1 MFRLINNIN
10 YLFVFALIIGVLLVS
25 QELFQSKSSNQYLR
39 QQNAVALVNDMTI
52 SEDQFIKY
60 ISTLGIDVVDENDEE
75 LLEIVLEKMIEEE
88 LLLQKGIELELHKFD
103 IQIRKAIIQQVI
115 DSVLLQNEEE
125 ITEKE
130 LRAYYENNK
139 NKYQLSKLIHLDIIF
154 LNSQREE
161 DINLLFEAIST
172 IGFAE
177 TKKQFHQELFFS
189 IPDRLIS
196 IKDCIQLLGTNICKE
211 IFELNLNDISNP
223 IKYENGSLV
232 IRIRNTN
239 RDIVDN
245 DLFNRLYD
253 KILFDFKNSEDD
265 KYFKDYIQYLKE
277 NANIKRYDLDVKS
290 N

>member
-115 DSVLLQNEEE
+115 NSVLLQNEEE
-125 ITEKE
+125 VTEKE
-130 LRAYYENNK
+130 LREYYENNK

-196 IKDCIQLLGTNICKE
+196 IKDCVQLLGSNICKE

>member
-1 MFRLINNIN
+1 MFRFINNIN
-10 YLFVFALIIGVLLVS
+10 YLFVFALIIGVLLIS

-52 SEDQFIKY
+52 SEDQYIKY
-60 ISTLGIDVVDENDEE
+60 ISTLGIDVIDENDEE

-115 DSVLLQNEEE
+115 NSVLLQNEEE
-125 ITEKE
+125 VTEKE
-130 LRAYYENNK
+130 LREYYENNK
-139 NKYQLSKLIHLDIIF
+139 NKYQLNKLIHLDIIF
-154 LNSQREE
+154 LNSQTEE
-161 DINLLFEAIST
+161 DINLLLEAIST

-177 TKKQFHQELFFS
+177 SKKQFHQELLFS

-196 IKDCIQLLGTNICKE
+196 IKDCNQLLGKNICKD
-211 IFELNLNDISNP
+211 IFRLNLNNISNP
-223 IKYENGSLV
+223 IRYESGFL
-232 IRIRNTN
+232 IIQIRNTN
-239 RDIVDN
+239 SDIVNN
-245 DLFNRLYD
+245 DLFKKLYD

>member
-39 QQNAVALVNDMTI
+39 QQNAVALVNDMAI
-52 SEDQFIKY
+52 SEDQYIKY
-60 ISTLGIDVVDENDEE
+60 ISTLGIDVIDENDEE

-115 DSVLLQNEEE
+115 NSVLLQNEEE
-125 ITEKE
+125 VTEKE
-130 LRAYYENNK
+130 LREYYKNNK
-139 NKYQLSKLIHLDIIF
+139 KKYQLSKLIHLDIIF
-154 LNSQREE
+154 LNSQGEE
-161 DINLLFEAIST
+161 DINLLLEAIST
-172 IGFAE
+172 IGFE
-177 TKKQFHQELFFS
+177 ESKKQFHQELFFS
-189 IPDRLIS
+189 IPNRLIS
-196 IKDCIQLLGTNICKE
+196 IKDCNQLLGNNICKD

-223 IKYENGSLV
+223 IKYENGFLL
-232 IRIRNTN
+232 IQIRNTN
-239 RDIVDN
+239 SNIVNN
-245 DLFNRLYD
+245 DLFKKLYD

>member
-1 MFRLINNIN
+1 MFRFINNIN
-10 YLFVFALIIGVLLVS
+10 YLFVFALIIGVLLIS

-52 SEDQFIKY
+52 SEDQYIKY
-60 ISTLGIDVVDENDEE
+60 ISTLGIDVIDENDEE

-115 DSVLLQNEEE
+115 NSVLLQNEKKV
-125 ITEKE
+125 TEKE
-130 LRAYYENNK
+130 LREYYENNK
-139 NKYQLSKLIHLDIIF
+139 NKYQLNKLIHLDIIF
-154 LNSQREE
+154 LNSQTEE
-161 DINLLFEAIST
+161 DINLLLEAIST
-172 IGFAE
+172 IGFSE
-177 TKKQFHQELFFS
+177 SKKQFHQELLFS

-196 IKDCIQLLGTNICKE
+196 IKDCNQLLGKNICKD
-211 IFELNLNDISNP
+211 IFRLNLNNISNP
-223 IKYENGSLV
+223 IRYESGFLIV
-232 IRIRNTN
+232 QIRNTN
-239 RDIVDN
+239 SDIVNN
-245 DLFNRLYD
+245 DLFKKLYD

>member
-1 MFRLINNIN
+1 MFRFINNIN
-10 YLFVFALIIGVLLVS
+10 YLFVFALIIGVLLIS

-52 SEDQFIKY
+52 SEDQYIKY
-60 ISTLGIDVVDENDEE
+60 ISTLGIDVIDENDEE

-115 DSVLLQNEEE
+115 NSVLLQNEEE
-125 ITEKE
+125 VTEKE
-130 LRAYYENNK
+130 LREYYKNNK
-139 NKYQLSKLIHLDIIF
+139 KKYQLSKLIHLDIIF

-161 DINLLFEAIST
+161 DINLLLEAIST
-172 IGFAE
+172 IGFE
-177 TKKQFHQELFFS
+177 ESKKQFHQELFFS
-189 IPDRLIS
+189 IPNRLIS
-196 IKDCIQLLGTNICKE
+196 IKDCNQLLGNNICKD

-223 IKYENGSLV
+223 IKYENGFL
-232 IRIRNTN
+232 IIQIRNTN
-239 RDIVDN
+239 SNIVNN
-245 DLFNRLYD
+245 DLFKKLYD

-277 NANIKRYDLDVKS
+277 NANIKRYDLDVK
-290 N
+290 NN

>member
-1 MFRLINNIN
+1 
-10 YLFVFALIIGVLLVS
+10 
-25 QELFQSKSSNQYLR
+25 LFQSKSSNQYLR

-52 SEDQFIKY
+52 SEDQYIKY

-115 DSVLLQNEEE
+115 NSVLLQNEEE
-125 ITEKE
+125 VTEKE
-130 LRAYYENNK
+130 LREYYENNK

-154 LNSQREE
+154 LKSQREE
-161 DINLLFEAIST
+161 DINSLLEAIST
-172 IGFAE
+172 IGFVE
-177 TKKQFHQELFFS
+177 SKKQFHQELFFS
-189 IPDRLIS
+189 IPNRLIS
-196 IKDCIQLLGTNICKE
+196 IKDCIQLLGTNICKD

-232 IRIRNTN
+232 IQIRNTN
-239 RDIVDN
+239 KDIVDN

-265 KYFKDYIQYLKE
+265 KYFKDYIQYLKG

>member
-115 DSVLLQNEEE
+115 NSILLQNEEE
-125 ITEKE
+125 VTEKE
-130 LRAYYENNK
+130 LREYYENNK

-196 IKDCIQLLGTNICKE
+196 IKDCIQLLGSNICKE

>member
-1 MFRLINNIN
+1 MLRLIYNIN
-10 YLFVFALIIGVLLVS
+10 YLFVFALIIGVLLIS

-52 SEDQFIKY
+52 SEDQYIKY
-60 ISTLGIDVVDENDEE
+60 ISTLGIDVIDENDEE

-115 DSVLLQNEEE
+115 NSVLLQNEEGV
-125 ITEKE
+125 TEKE
-130 LRAYYENNK
+130 LREYYENNK

-154 LNSQREE
+154 LKSQREE
-161 DINLLFEAIST
+161 DVNLLLEAISS
-172 IGFAE
+172 IGFVE
-177 TKKQFHQELFFS
+177 SKKQFHQELFFS

-196 IKDCIQLLGTNICKE
+196 IKDCNQLLGKNICKDV
-211 IFELNLNDISNP
+211 FRLNLNNISNP
-223 IKYENGSLV
+223 IRYESGFL
-232 IRIRNTN
+232 IIQIRNTN
-239 RDIVDN
+239 SNIVNN
-245 DLFNRLYD
+245 DLFKKLYD

-277 NANIKRYDLDVKS
+277 NANIKRYDLDVK
-290 N
+290 NN

>member
-125 ITEKE
+125 VTEKE
-130 LRAYYENNK
+130 LREYYENNK

-239 RDIVDN
+239 RGIVDN

>member
-1 MFRLINNIN
+1 MLRLINNIN
-10 YLFVFALIIGVLLVS
+10 YLFVFALIIGVLLIS

-52 SEDQFIKY
+52 SEDQYIKY
-60 ISTLGIDVVDENDEE
+60 ISTLGIDVIDENDEE

-125 ITEKE
+125 VTEKE

-154 LNSQREE
+154 LNSQRKE
-161 DINLLFEAIST
+161 DINLLLEAINT
-172 IGFAE
+172 IGFVE
-177 TKKQFHQELFFS
+177 SKKQFHQELFFS
-189 IPDRLIS
+189 IPNRLIS

-232 IRIRNTN
+232 IQIRNTN

-265 KYFKDYIQYLKE
+265 KYFKDYIQYLKG

>member
-1 MFRLINNIN
+1 MFRFINNIN

-52 SEDQFIKY
+52 SEDQYIKY
-60 ISTLGIDVVDENDEE
+60 ISTLGIDVLDENDEE

-115 DSVLLQNEEE
+115 NSVLLQNKEEV
-125 ITEKE
+125 TEKE
-130 LRAYYENNK
+130 LREYYENNK

-154 LNSQREE
+154 LKSQREE
-161 DINLLFEAIST
+161 DINSLLEAIST
-172 IGFAE
+172 IGFVE
-177 TKKQFHQELFFS
+177 SKKQFHQELFFS

-196 IKDCIQLLGTNICKE
+196 IKDCIQLLGTNICKD

-232 IRIRNTN
+232 IQIRNTN
-239 RDIVDN
+239 KDIVDN

>member
-125 ITEKE
+125 VTEKE
-130 LRAYYENNK
+130 LREYYENNK

>member
-125 ITEKE
+125 VTEKE
-130 LRAYYENNK
+130 LREYYENNK

-196 IKDCIQLLGTNICKE
+196 IKDCVQLLGSNICKE

>member
-115 DSVLLQNEEE
+115 NSVLLQNEEE
-125 ITEKE
+125 VTEKE
-130 LRAYYENNK
+130 LREYYKNNK
-139 NKYQLSKLIHLDIIF
+139 KKYQLSKLIHLDIIF

-161 DINLLFEAIST
+161 DINLLLEAIST
-172 IGFAE
+172 IGFE
-177 TKKQFHQELFFS
+177 ESKKQFHQELFFS
-189 IPDRLIS
+189 IPNRLIS
-196 IKDCIQLLGTNICKE
+196 IKDCNQLLGNNICKD

-223 IKYENGSLV
+223 IKYENGFLL
-232 IRIRNTN
+232 IQIRNTN
-239 RDIVDN
+239 SDIKDI

-253 KILFDFKNSEDD
+253 KILFDFKNSKDD

-277 NANIKRYDLDVKS
+277 NANIKRYDLDVK
-290 N
+290 NN

>member
-1 MFRLINNIN
+1 MFRFINNIN

-39 QQNAVALVNDMTI
+39 QQNAVALVNDMII
-52 SEDQFIKY
+52 SEDQYIKY

-115 DSVLLQNEEE
+115 NSVLLQNEEE
-125 ITEKE
+125 VTEKE
-130 LRAYYENNK
+130 LREYYENNK
-139 NKYQLSKLIHLDIIF
+139 NKYQLSKLIHLNIIF

-161 DINLLFEAIST
+161 DINSLLEAIST
-172 IGFAE
+172 IGFVE
-177 TKKQFHQELFFS
+177 SKKQFHQELFFS

-196 IKDCIQLLGTNICKE
+196 IKDCIQLLGTNICKD

>member
-1 MFRLINNIN
+1 MLRLINNIN
-10 YLFVFALIIGVLLVS
+10 YLFVFALIIGVLLIS

-52 SEDQFIKY
+52 SEDQYIKY
-60 ISTLGIDVVDENDEE
+60 ISTLGIDVIDENDEE

-115 DSVLLQNEEE
+115 NSVLLQNEEGV
-125 ITEKE
+125 TEKE
-130 LRAYYENNK
+130 LSEYYKNNK
-139 NKYQLSKLIHLDIIF
+139 KKYQLSQLIHLDIIF

-161 DINLLFEAIST
+161 DINLLLEAIST
-172 IGFAE
+172 IGFE
-177 TKKQFHQELFFS
+177 ESKKQFHQELFFS
-189 IPDRLIS
+189 IPNRLIS
-196 IKDCIQLLGTNICKE
+196 IKDCNQLLGNNICKD

-223 IKYENGSLV
+223 IKYENGFLL
-232 IRIRNTN
+232 IQIRNTN
-239 RDIVDN
+239 SDIKDI

-253 KILFDFKNSEDD
+253 KILFDFKNSKDD

>member
-115 DSVLLQNEEE
+115 NSILLQNEEE
-125 ITEKE
+125 VTEKE
-130 LRAYYENNK
+130 LREYYENNK

-161 DINLLFEAIST
+161 DINLLFEAIRT

-196 IKDCIQLLGTNICKE
+196 IKDCIQLLGSNICKE

-223 IKYENGSLV
+223 IKYENGFV
-232 IRIRNTN
+232 IIQIRNTN
-239 RDIVDN
+239 RDILDN

>member
-125 ITEKE
+125 VTEKE
-130 LRAYYENNK
+130 LREYYENNK

-161 DINLLFEAIST
+161 DINSLLEAIST
-172 IGFAE
+172 IGFVE
-177 TKKQFHQELFFS
+177 SKKQFHQELFFS

-223 IKYENGSLV
+223 IKYENGSL
-232 IRIRNTN
+232 IIQIRNTN
-239 RDIVDN
+239 SDIIDN

>member
-10 YLFVFALIIGVLLVS
+10 YLFVFALIIGVLLIS

-52 SEDQFIKY
+52 SENQYIKY
-60 ISTLGIDVVDENDEE
+60 ISTLGIDGIDENDEE
-75 LLEIVLEKMIEEE
+75 LLEIILEKMIEEE

-115 DSVLLQNEEE
+115 NSVLLQNEEE
-125 ITEKE
+125 VTEKE
-130 LRAYYENNK
+130 LREYYENNK

-196 IKDCIQLLGTNICKE
+196 IKDCVQLLGSNICKE

-277 NANIKRYDLDVKS
+277 NANIKRYDLDVK
-290 N
+290 NN

>member
-10 YLFVFALIIGVLLVS
+10 YLFVFALIIGVLLIS

-52 SEDQFIKY
+52 SEDQYIKY
-60 ISTLGIDVVDENDEE
+60 ISTLGIDVIDENDEE

-115 DSVLLQNEEE
+115 NSVLLQNEEE
-125 ITEKE
+125 VTEKE
-130 LRAYYENNK
+130 LREYYKNNK
-139 NKYQLSKLIHLDIIF
+139 KKYQLSKLIHLDIIF

-161 DINLLFEAIST
+161 DINLLLEAIST
-172 IGFAE
+172 IGFE
-177 TKKQFHQELFFS
+177 ESKKQFHQELFFS

-196 IKDCIQLLGTNICKE
+196 IKDCVQLLGSNICKE

-223 IKYENGSLV
+223 IKYENGFL
-232 IRIRNTN
+232 IIQIRNTN
-239 RDIVDN
+239 SDIIDN

-277 NANIKRYDLDVKS
+277 NANIKRYDLDVK
-290 N
+290 NN

>member
-10 YLFVFALIIGVLLVS
+10 YLFVFALIIGVLLIS

-52 SEDQFIKY
+52 SEDQYIKY
-60 ISTLGIDVVDENDEE
+60 ISTLGIDVIDENDEE

-115 DSVLLQNEEE
+115 NSVLLQNEEE
-125 ITEKE
+125 VTEKE
-130 LRAYYENNK
+130 LREYYKNNK
-139 NKYQLSKLIHLDIIF
+139 KKYQLSKLIHLDIIF
-154 LNSQREE
+154 LNSQGEE
-161 DINLLFEAIST
+161 DINLLLEAIST
-172 IGFAE
+172 IGFE
-177 TKKQFHQELFFS
+177 ESKKQFHQELFFS
-189 IPDRLIS
+189 IPNRLIS
-196 IKDCIQLLGTNICKE
+196 IKDCNQLLGNNICKD

-223 IKYENGSLV
+223 IKYENGFL
-232 IRIRNTN
+232 IIQIRNTN
-239 RDIVDN
+239 SDIKDI

-253 KILFDFKNSEDD
+253 KILFDFKNSKDD

-277 NANIKRYDLDVKS
+277 NANIKRYDLDVK
-290 N
+290 NN

>member
-10 YLFVFALIIGVLLVS
+10 YLFVFALIIGVLLIS

-52 SEDQFIKY
+52 SEDQYIKY
-60 ISTLGIDVVDENDEE
+60 ISTLGIDVIDENDEE

-115 DSVLLQNEEE
+115 NSVLLQNEEE
-125 ITEKE
+125 VTEKE
-130 LRAYYENNK
+130 LREYYKNNK
-139 NKYQLSKLIHLDIIF
+139 KKYQLSKLIHLDIIF
-154 LNSQREE
+154 LNSQRKE
-161 DINLLFEAIST
+161 DINLLLEAIST
-172 IGFAE
+172 IGFE
-177 TKKQFHQELFFS
+177 ESKKQFHQELFFS
-189 IPDRLIS
+189 IPNRLIS
-196 IKDCIQLLGTNICKE
+196 IKDCNQLLGNNICKD

-223 IKYENGSLV
+223 IKYENGFL
-232 IRIRNTN
+232 IIQIRNTN
-239 RDIVDN
+239 SDIIDN
-245 DLFNRLYD
+245 VLFNRLYD

-277 NANIKRYDLDVKS
+277 NANIKRYDLDVK
-290 N
+290 NN

>member
-1 MFRLINNIN
+1 MFRFINNIN
-10 YLFVFALIIGVLLVS
+10 YLFVFALIIGVLLIS

-52 SEDQFIKY
+52 SEDQYIKY
-60 ISTLGIDVVDENDEE
+60 ISTLGIDVIDENDEE

-115 DSVLLQNEEE
+115 NSVLLQNEEE
-125 ITEKE
+125 VTEKE
-130 LRAYYENNK
+130 LREYYENNK
-139 NKYQLSKLIHLDIIF
+139 NKYQLNKLIHLDIIF

-161 DINLLFEAIST
+161 DINLLLKAIST

-177 TKKQFHQELFFS
+177 SKKQFHQELFFS

-196 IKDCIQLLGTNICKE
+196 IKDCNQLLGKNICKDV
-211 IFELNLNDISNP
+211 FRLNLNNISNP
-223 IKYENGSLV
+223 IRYESGFL
-232 IRIRNTN
+232 IIKIRNTN
-239 RDIVDN
+239 SDIVNN
-245 DLFNRLYD
+245 DLFKKLYD

>member
-1 MFRLINNIN
+1 MLRLINNIN
-10 YLFVFALIIGVLLVS
+10 YLFVFALIIGVLLIS

-52 SEDQFIKY
+52 SEDQYIKY
-60 ISTLGIDVVDENDEE
+60 ISTLGIDVIDENDEE

-115 DSVLLQNEEE
+115 NSVLLQNEEE
-125 ITEKE
+125 VTEKE
-130 LRAYYENNK
+130 LREYYENNK

-161 DINLLFEAIST
+161 DINLLLEAINT
-172 IGFAE
+172 IGFVE
-177 TKKQFHQELFFS
+177 SKKQFHQELFFS
-189 IPDRLIS
+189 IPNRLIS
-196 IKDCIQLLGTNICKE
+196 IKDCNQLLGNNICKD

-223 IKYENGSLV
+223 IKYENGFLL
-232 IRIRNTN
+232 IQIRNTN
-239 RDIVDN
+239 SDIKDI

-253 KILFDFKNSEDD
+253 KILFDFKNSKDD

-277 NANIKRYDLDVKS
+277 NANIKRYDLDVK
-290 N
+290 NN

>member
-1 MFRLINNIN
+1 MLRLINNIN
-10 YLFVFALIIGVLLVS
+10 YLFVFALIIGVLLIS

-52 SEDQFIKY
+52 SEDQYIKY
-60 ISTLGIDVVDENDEE
+60 ISTLGIDVIDENDEE

-115 DSVLLQNEEE
+115 NSVLLQNEEE
-125 ITEKE
+125 VTEKE
-130 LRAYYENNK
+130 LREYYENNK

-154 LNSQREE
+154 LKSQREE
-161 DINLLFEAIST
+161 DINSLLEAIST
-172 IGFAE
+172 IGFVE
-177 TKKQFHQELFFS
+177 SKKQFHQELFFS

-196 IKDCIQLLGTNICKE
+196 IKDCIQLLGTNICKD

-232 IRIRNTN
+232 IQIRNTN
-239 RDIVDN
+239 KDIVDN

>member
-1 MFRLINNIN
+1 MFRFINNIN
-10 YLFVFALIIGVLLVS
+10 YLFVFALIIGVLLIS

-39 QQNAVALVNDMTI
+39 QQNAVALVNDMAI
-52 SEDQFIKY
+52 SEDQYIKY
-60 ISTLGIDVVDENDEE
+60 ISTLGIDVIDENDEE

-115 DSVLLQNEEE
+115 NSVLLQNEEE
-125 ITEKE
+125 VTEKE
-130 LRAYYENNK
+130 LREYYENNK
-139 NKYQLSKLIHLDIIF
+139 NKYQLNKLIHLDIIF
-154 LNSQREE
+154 LNSQTEE
-161 DINLLFEAIST
+161 DINLLLEAIST

-177 TKKQFHQELFFS
+177 SKKQFHQELFFS

-196 IKDCIQLLGTNICKE
+196 IKDCNQLLGKNICKDV
-211 IFELNLNDISNP
+211 FRLNLNNISNP
-223 IKYENGSLV
+223 IRYESGFL
-232 IRIRNTN
+232 IIKIRNTN
-239 RDIVDN
+239 SDIVNN
-245 DLFNRLYD
+245 DLFKKLYD

>member
-115 DSVLLQNEEE
+115 DSVLLQNEEVV
-125 ITEKE
+125 TEKE

>member
-1 MFRLINNIN
+1 MLRLINNIN
-10 YLFVFALIIGVLLVS
+10 YLFVFALIIGVLLIS

-52 SEDQFIKY
+52 SEDQYIKY
-60 ISTLGIDVVDENDEE
+60 ISTLGIDVIDENDEE

-115 DSVLLQNEEE
+115 NSVLLQNEEE
-125 ITEKE
+125 VTEKE
-130 LRAYYENNK
+130 LREYYKNNK
-139 NKYQLSKLIHLDIIF
+139 KKYQLSKLIHLDIIF

-161 DINLLFEAIST
+161 DINLLLEAIST
-172 IGFAE
+172 IGFE
-177 TKKQFHQELFFS
+177 ESKKQFHQELFFS
-189 IPDRLIS
+189 IPNRLIS
-196 IKDCIQLLGTNICKE
+196 IKDCNQLLGNNICKD

-223 IKYENGSLV
+223 IKYENGFLL
-232 IRIRNTN
+232 IQIRNTN
-239 RDIVDN
+239 SDIKDT

-253 KILFDFKNSEDD
+253 KILFDFKNSKDD

-277 NANIKRYDLDVKS
+277 NANIKRYDLDVK
-290 N
+290 NN

>member
-1 MFRLINNIN
+1 MFRFINNIN
-10 YLFVFALIIGVLLVS
+10 YLFVFALIIGVLLIS

-39 QQNAVALVNDMTI
+39 QQNAVALVNDMAI
-52 SEDQFIKY
+52 SEDQYIKY
-60 ISTLGIDVVDENDEE
+60 ISTLGIDVIDENDEE

-115 DSVLLQNEEE
+115 NSVLLQNEEDV
-125 ITEKE
+125 TEKE
-130 LRAYYENNK
+130 LREYYENNK
-139 NKYQLSKLIHLDIIF
+139 NKYQLNKLIHLDIIF
-154 LNSQREE
+154 LNSQTEK
-161 DINLLFEAIST
+161 DINLLLEAIST

-177 TKKQFHQELFFS
+177 SKKQFHQELFFS

-196 IKDCIQLLGTNICKE
+196 IKDCNQLLGKNICKDV
-211 IFELNLNDISNP
+211 FRLNLNNISNP
-223 IKYENGSLV
+223 IRYESGFL
-232 IRIRNTN
+232 IIKIRNTN
-239 RDIVDN
+239 SDIVNN
-245 DLFNRLYD
+245 DLFKKLYD

>member
-10 YLFVFALIIGVLLVS
+10 YLFVFALIIGVLLIS

-52 SEDQFIKY
+52 SEDQYIKY
-60 ISTLGIDVVDENDEE
+60 ISTLGLDVIDENDEE

-115 DSVLLQNEEE
+115 NSVLLQNEEE
-125 ITEKE
+125 VTEKE
-130 LRAYYENNK
+130 LREYYKNNK
-139 NKYQLSKLIHLDIIF
+139 KKYQLSKLIHLDIIF

-161 DINLLFEAIST
+161 DINLLLEAIST
-172 IGFAE
+172 IGFE
-177 TKKQFHQELFFS
+177 ESKKQFHQELFFS
-189 IPDRLIS
+189 IPNRLIS
-196 IKDCIQLLGTNICKE
+196 IKDCNQLLGNNICKD

-223 IKYENGSLV
+223 IKYENGFLL
-232 IRIRNTN
+232 IQIRNTN
-239 RDIVDN
+239 SDIKDI

-277 NANIKRYDLDVKS
+277 NANIKRYDLDVK
-290 N
+290 NN

>member
-1 MFRLINNIN
+1 MFRFINNIN

-52 SEDQFIKY
+52 SEDQYIKY

-115 DSVLLQNEEE
+115 NSVLLQNEEE
-125 ITEKE
+125 VTEKE
-130 LRAYYENNK
+130 LREYYENNK
-139 NKYQLSKLIHLDIIF
+139 NKYQLSKLIHLNIIF

-161 DINLLFEAIST
+161 DINSLLEAIST
-172 IGFAE
+172 IGFVE
-177 TKKQFHQELFFS
+177 SKKQFHQELFFS

-196 IKDCIQLLGTNICKE
+196 IKDCIQLLGTNICKD

-223 IKYENGSLV
+223 IKYENGSL
-232 IRIRNTN
+232 IIQIRNTN
-239 RDIVDN
+239 KDIVDN

>member
-1 MFRLINNIN
+1 MFRFINNIN

-52 SEDQFIKY
+52 SEDQYIKY

-103 IQIRKAIIQQVI
+103 IQIRKEIIQQVI
-115 DSVLLQNEEE
+115 NSVLLQNEEE
-125 ITEKE
+125 VTENE
-130 LRAYYENNK
+130 LREYYENNK
-139 NKYQLSKLIHLDIIF
+139 KKYQLSKLIHLDIVF

-161 DINLLFEAIST
+161 DINSLLEAIST
-172 IGFAE
+172 IGFVE
-177 TKKQFHQELFFS
+177 SKKQFHQELFFS
-189 IPDRLIS
+189 IPNRLIS
-196 IKDCIQLLGTNICKE
+196 IKDCIQLLGTNICKD

-232 IRIRNTN
+232 IQIRNTN
-239 RDIVDN
+239 KDIVDN

>member
-52 SEDQFIKY
+52 SEDQYIKY

-115 DSVLLQNEEE
+115 NSVLLQNEEE
-125 ITEKE
+125 VTEKE
-130 LRAYYENNK
+130 LREYYENNK

-161 DINLLFEAIST
+161 DINLLLEAINT
-172 IGFAE
+172 IGFVE
-177 TKKQFHQELFFS
+177 SKKQFHQELFFS

-196 IKDCIQLLGTNICKE
+196 IKDCIQLLGTNICKD

-232 IRIRNTN
+232 IQIRNTN